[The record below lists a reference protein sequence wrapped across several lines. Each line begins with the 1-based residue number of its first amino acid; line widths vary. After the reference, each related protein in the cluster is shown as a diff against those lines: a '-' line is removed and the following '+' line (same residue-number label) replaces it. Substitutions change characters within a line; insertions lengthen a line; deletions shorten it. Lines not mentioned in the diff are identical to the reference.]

1 MSLRPLAIAT
11 LATTALGSLSSAQV
25 FACGLTPPIG
35 PSGLP
40 TVCRGDGPSTSFRA
54 GVAVGGTSTEIDF
67 GPTKAELL
75 QAATVATLDYFP
87 IERLGIGASLGAS
100 LGGRLDHAGQRYD
113 LRPGPLAGL
122 ALSYRLLGGEL
133 PYFHLSVAYSIASG
147 GARAPDDSSS
157 TFTSRDYRLG
167 LAVGKT
173 IGRVAA
179 PFVVARYFGAG
190 TDWSVAGKGADE
202 NRYHVGAGGVLALSE
217 RVDLLVELAFL
228 GERRATLGAGF
239 LF

>member
-1 MSLRPLAIAT
+1 MPLRPLAMAAVT
-11 LATTALGSLSSAQV
+11 TTALGLLSSARV
-25 FACGLTPPIG
+25 SACGLTPPIG

-40 TVCRGDGPSTSFRA
+40 AICQGDGPSTRFRV

-67 GPTKAELL
+67 GPTQAELL

-100 LGGRLDHAGQRYD
+100 LGGRLDHAGQRHD
-113 LRPGPLAGL
+113 LLPGPLAGL

-133 PYFHLSVAYSIASG
+133 PYVHLSFAYSIASG
-147 GARAPDDSSS
+147 RARAPDDSDS

-167 LAVGKT
+167 IAVGKT
-173 IGRVAA
+173 LGRVAA

-190 TDWSVAGKGADE
+190 TDWSIAGKGADA
-202 NRYHVGAGGVLALSE
+202 NRYHLGAGSVLALSE
-217 RVDLLVELAFL
+217 RVDLLAELAFL
-228 GERRATLGAGF
+228 GERRATLGGGF
-239 LF
+239 AF

>member
-1 MSLRPLAIAT
+1 MPLRPLPIAALAATAIELLLPARV
-11 LATTALGSLSSAQV
+11 S
-25 FACGLTPPIG
+25 ACGLTPPIG

-67 GPTKAELL
+67 GPSNAELR

-100 LGGRLDHAGQRYD
+100 LGGSLDYAGQRHD
-113 LRPGPLAGL
+113 LLPGPLAGL

-133 PYFHLSVAYSIASG
+133 PYFHLSLAYSIARG
-147 GARAPDDSSS
+147 RARGPDDRDS

-167 LAVGKT
+167 IAVGKT
-173 IGRVAA
+173 IGQVAA

-190 TDWSVAGKGADE
+190 TDWSLAGKGADA
-202 NRYHVGAGGVLALSE
+202 NRYQVGAGGVLALSE
-217 RVDLLVELAFL
+217 RVDLLAELAFL
-228 GERRATLGAGF
+228 GERRATLGGGF
-239 LF
+239 SF